1 MPEAP
6 SKQGAQAPRAEAEPR
21 IEETEEVFDRTIR
34 ELKEEQERAP
44 RFPVRWR
51 FALFVGLAVM
61 VAVGI
66 LLVLI
71 LQFEREAWLE
81 SQREQARV
89 HVGRLADELK
99 IPMLAG
105 FRAEIDVIAGNFLK
119 NTPSAVG
126 LHIRMADGQEL
137 RYGQVDA
144 SSPLAGGQRVQGG
157 GLWYR
162 APVVYGGTKV
172 GEVAVRF
179 SEEAWKARAARLAR
193 RIVAIGVLVI
203 VLAMAGVL
211 WIAGRL
217 SEPLEELARAARA
230 VAYGDY
236 TVRLPI
242 TGNDE
247 INDAI
252 AQFNAMVAEL
262 RHKEELR
269 DVFGRYLNPKLVSEV
284 FDQTAPQA
292 AMRSERREVSV
303 LFADMVNFTA
313 FSESTDTSQV
323 IEVLNQHFEV
333 FHRIIDYYGGVVDKY
348 IGDAVMAVFNHPK
361 DDPAHPRSAVKAAL
375 AMVAACRRLGVL
387 RPDGKPIQFRV
398 GINCGEVIVGPIG
411 AERRLEY
418 TVIGDTVNIASRLA
432 GLGEGGQVVITRKTF
447 ARVGEGFRFVSL
459 GEKRIKGISKPVECG
474 IVEAEAKEVRDQLRH
489 AVALALDLT
498 LPSGLRELV
507 GEDDA

>member
-1 MPEAP
+1 MPGDRETDELHPTIGP
-6 SKQGAQAPRAEAEPR
+6 STDAD
-21 IEETEEVFDRTIR
+21 EVFDRTIR
-34 ELKEEQERAP
+34 ELREEQERAP

-51 FALFVGLAVM
+51 FALFVGAAVT

-71 LQFEREAWLE
+71 LQLEREAWLE
-81 SQREQARV
+81 NQRQQARV

-99 IPMLAG
+99 IPMLSG
-105 FRAEIDVIAGNFLK
+105 FRAEIDVIAANFLK

-126 LHIRMADGQEL
+126 VHVRLADGREL

-144 SSPLAGGQRVQGG
+144 SSPLSGGAAGKGK
-157 GLWYR
+157 GLWYHL
-162 APVVYGGTKV
+162 PVVYGGTKV
-172 GEVAVRF
+172 GEIAVRF
-179 SEEAWKARAARLAR
+179 SEDAWRALAARLAR
-193 RIVAIGVLVI
+193 KIVAIGVLVI

-211 WIAGRL
+211 WIAGRM

-242 TGNDE
+242 RGNDE

-284 FDQTAPQA
+284 FDRSAPQA
-292 AMRSERREVSV
+292 TMRSERREVSV

-313 FSESTDTSQV
+313 FSESTDTGQV

-361 DDPAHPRSAVKAAL
+361 EDPAHPRSAVKAAL
-375 AMVAACRRLGVL
+375 AMAAACERLGVL
-387 RPDGKPIQFRV
+387 RPDGAPIRFRM

-432 GLGEGGQVVITRKTF
+432 GLGEGGQVVITRETF

-459 GEKRIKGISKPVECG
+459 GEQRIKGISRPVECG
-474 IVEAEAKEVRDQLRH
+474 VVEPDGDETRDQLRH

-498 LPSGLRELV
+498 LPSGLREIV

>member
-1 MPEAP
+1 MPATSSSPPGTPDPAADPPRAAPEAD
-6 SKQGAQAPRAEAEPR
+6 
-21 IEETEEVFDRTIR
+21 EVFDRAVR
-34 ELKEEQERAP
+34 EFRQEQARAP

-61 VAVGI
+61 AAVGV
-66 LLVLI
+66 LLVLV
-71 LQFEREAWLE
+71 LNLEREAWLAN
-81 SQREQARV
+81 QRQQARV
-89 HVGRLADELK
+89 HVERLADELK
-99 IPMLAG
+99 IPMLSG
-105 FRAEIDVIAGNFLK
+105 FRAELDVIVGNFLK
-119 NTPSAVG
+119 NTPSAIGVH
-126 LHIRMADGQEL
+126 LRMADGTEM
-137 RYGQVDA
+137 RFGEA
-144 SSPLAGGQRVQGG
+144 NAGSPLDGGHPH
-157 GLWYR
+157 GLWY
-162 APVVYGGTKV
+162 AAEVVYGGTKV
-172 GEVAVRF
+172 GHVAVRF
-179 SEEAWKARAARLAR
+179 SEDAWKRLAARLAWK
-193 RIVAIGVLVI
+193 IVAIGAFVI

-211 WIAGRL
+211 WIARRL
-217 SEPLEELARAARA
+217 SKPLEDLARAARA

-375 AMVAACRRLGVL
+375 AMVEACRRLGVL
-387 RPDGKPIQFRV
+387 RPDGEPIQFRV

-432 GLGEGGQVVITRKTF
+432 GLGEGGQVVVTRETF
-447 ARVGEGFRFVSL
+447 ARLGDGFAFASL
-459 GEKRIKGISKPVECG
+459 GEKRIKGVSRPVECG
-474 IVEAEAKEVRDQLRH
+474 IVTAADEEMERSLHH

-498 LPSGLRELV
+498 LPSELSAIV
-507 GEDDA
+507 ERGRA